1 MMEATYAAKPST
13 RLAVYSIVERE
24 GMDKSFWTK
33 VGAAFKN
40 RDGSYNIHLDAL
52 PCNGKLHMREPEP
65 KPSRERSDRPERRE
79 GEEVRS

>member
-24 GMDKSFWTK
+24 GMDKSFWTRI
-33 VGAAFKN
+33 GAAFKN

-65 KPSRERSDRPERRE
+65 KPPRERAEARDA
-79 GEEVRS
+79 EEVRS